1 MKIKSIVMAWWSG
14 TRLWPISRKY
24 YPKQFIKV
32 RELWDISLFQQTI
45 LRASK
50 ISNLSDILITSN
62 SSYKFHAL
70 TQAHEVWIKIKE
82 DQILVEPQAKNTLPA
97 IAYAMDNLEKT
108 DLGLILPSDHIIWDE
123 EVFIQT
129 ILEAAEVAKK
139 WLVTFGITPFC
150 PHTWYWY
157 IDVDKT
163 TKSPYKV
170 KAFKEKPDEKTAK
183 QFIKDW
189 YFWNAWI
196 FLFSKEVFFSELNK
210 NNNEFYKT
218 FTSEKDVKTLF
229 DKLPDLSIDYGLLEK
244 SDNIYLMPLP
254 IYWNDLGS
262 FDAIDDFLTSKKFKN
277 ENIIQIDSS
286 KNFVLSETKNKKVAL
301 IWLDDLIVVD
311 TKDAL
316 LISKKW
322 ETQKIKDIVNLLK
335 KDNSTLAEYW
345 VTVYRPWWSYTIID
359 EGPWFKSKRITVIS
373 GKKLSLQMHYHRSEH
388 WVVVSWTAVVTVW
401 EEVKIVRKG
410 ESVYIPS
417 GFKHRLENPG
427 KLELHLIESQIWDYL
442 EEDDIVRFDD
452 DFWRK

>member
-1 MKIKSIVMAWWSG
+1 MKIKSIVMAWWSW

-24 YPKQFIKV
+24 YPKQFIKIK
-32 RELWDISLFQQTI
+32 ELWDISLFQQTI

-50 ISNLSDILITSN
+50 LSSLSDIFITSN
-62 SSYKFHAL
+62 SSYKFNAL
-70 TQAHEVWIKIKE
+70 TQAHEVWVKIKE
-82 DQILVEPQAKNTLPA
+82 DQILIEPIAKNTLPA
-97 IAYAMDNLEKT
+97 IAYAMNNLEKW
-108 DLGLILPSDHIIWDE
+108 DLWLILPSDHIIWDE
-123 EVFIQT
+123 EVFIKT
-129 ILEAAEVAKK
+129 IIDASETATK

-157 IDVDKT
+157 IDVDKK
-163 TKSPYKV
+163 TKAPYKV
-170 KAFKEKPDEKTAK
+170 KSFKEKPDEITAK

-196 FLFSKEVFFSELNK
+196 FLFSKEIFFSELHK
-210 NNNEFYKT
+210 NNKEFYEI

-229 DKLPDLSIDYGLLEK
+229 DKIPELSIDYWLLEK
-244 SDNIYLMPLP
+244 SDNIYLAPLP
-254 IYWNDLGS
+254 IYWNDLWS
-262 FDAIDDFLTSKKFKN
+262 FDAIDDYLASKN
-277 ENIIQIDSS
+277 YNNPDVMQIDW
-286 KNFVLSETKNKKVAL
+286 KNNFILSETDNKKVAI

-322 ETQKIKDIVNLLK
+322 KTQKIKDIVSLLK

-345 VTVYRPWWSYTIID
+345 VTVYRPWGSYTIID
-359 EGPWFKSKRITVIS
+359 EGPGFKSKRITVIS

-401 EEVKIVRKG
+401 EEVKTVRKW
-410 ESVYIPS
+410 ESVYIPA
-417 GFKHRLENPG
+417 GFKHRLENPW

-452 DFWRK
+452 DFGRN

>member
-1 MKIKSIVMAWWSG
+1 MAWWSG
-14 TRLWPISRKY
+14 TRLWPISRKF

-32 RELWDISLFQQTI
+32 RELWDISLFQKTI
-45 LRASK
+45 LRASR
-50 ISNLSDILITSN
+50 ISSLSDILITTN
-62 SSYKFHAL
+62 INYKFHVL
-70 TQAHEVWIKIKE
+70 TQAHEVGVKIKE
-82 DQILVEPQAKNTLPA
+82 EQILVEPQAKNTLPW
-97 IAYAMDNLEKT
+97 IAYAMDNLDKT
-108 DLGLILPSDHIIWDE
+108 DLWLILPSDHIIEDE
-123 EVFIQT
+123 EVFIKT
-129 ILEAAEVAKK
+129 ILDASETATK
-139 WLVTFGITPFC
+139 WLVTFGIAPFC

-157 IDVDKT
+157 IDVDKK
-163 TKSPYKV
+163 TKSPFKV
-170 KAFKEKPDEKTAK
+170 KSFKEKPDEKTAK

-210 NNNEFYKT
+210 NNNEFYKI
-218 FTSEKDVKTLF
+218 FTWEKDIKTLF
-229 DKLPDLSIDYGLLEK
+229 EKIPEVSIDYGLLEK

-254 IYWNDLGS
+254 IYWNDLWS
-262 FDAIDDFLTSKKFKN
+262 FDAIDDYLAGKNFKN
-277 ENIIQIDSS
+277 PDIIQVDA
-286 KNFVLSETKNKKVAL
+286 KNNFILSETENKKVAL
-301 IWLDDLIVVD
+301 IGLDDLIVVD

-322 ETQKIKDIVNLLK
+322 ATQKIKDVVNLLK
-335 KDNSTLAEYW
+335 KDNSSLADYW

-359 EGPWFKSKRITVIS
+359 EWVGFKSKRLTVIS

-388 WVVVSWTAVVTVW
+388 WVVVNWTAVVTIW
-401 EEVKIVRKG
+401 DEVKTVRKW

-452 DFWRK
+452 DFWRN